1 MLSILHSIIFRKG
14 TLIFILFFLCV
25 LKMETNVSK
34 LDEYKNGIMSIL
46 WQSLLRH
53 LLLRQ
58 SLLRLLILRQ
68 WPIVCNSGAFCN
80 PNAVQGCP
88 FNLKGAWFLSRS
100 RKFFSYAALLFL
112 KLFSAAQQNI
122 FYNRKYYFM

>member
-34 LDEYKNGIMSIL
+34 LDEYKNGIMS
-46 WQSLLRH
+46 LLRH

-68 WPIVCNSGAFCN
+68 
-80 PNAVQGCP
+80 
-88 FNLKGAWFLSRS
+88 
-100 RKFFSYAALLFL
+100 
-112 KLFSAAQQNI
+112 
-122 FYNRKYYFM
+122 